1 MSQPNHGTATI
12 LVTDDVEETRDGI
25 AGLLEA
31 DGYRVD
37 PARNETDAIERAR
50 RHRPDLILLSL
61 GESHTDALAS
71 AHRIRG
77 LAELGDDVP
86 VVVFCI
92 PTVDE
97 GAEVALG
104 RNVFVTRPD
113 NFDQLRRFL
122 GRILS
127 GLSASGPYD
136 RSGP

>member
-1 MSQPNHGTATI
+1 MSRQKDRTATI
-12 LVTDDVEETRDGI
+12 LVADDVEETRDGI
-25 AGLLEA
+25 ELLLEA

-37 PARNETDAIERAR
+37 PARNESEAIESAC

-61 GESHTDALAS
+61 GGSHADAMAS
-71 AHRIRG
+71 AHRIRRLG
-77 LAELGDDVP
+77 ELSDNVP
-86 VVVFCI
+86 VVIFCI

-122 GRILS
+122 GRL
-127 GLSASGPYD
+127 LAAPVPSAV
-136 RSGP
+136 